1 MGTMFTQMFAVL
13 TMLFTALHQFMSA
26 LCNVATWTNE
36 ASGQF
41 SDVSRHERLMA
52 KQKMMDEAGITELPK
67 ADPIILATTSTKVLT
82 KPKAKVKEETD
93 PNPIQLPS

>member
-36 ASGQF
+36 ASGTF
-41 SDVSRHERLMA
+41 ADVSRHERNMA
-52 KQKMMDEAGITELPK
+52 KQKMMKEAGITELPK
-67 ADPIILATTSTKVLT
+67 ADPVLMTPTTPRKLT
-82 KPKAKVKEETD
+82 KPVADTD
-93 PNPIQLPS
+93 PNPINLPA

>member
-1 MGTMFTQMFAVL
+1 MFTQMFAVF

-41 SDVSRHERLMA
+41 SDVSRHERNMA
-52 KQKMMDEAGITELPK
+52 KQKMMEEAGITELPK
-67 ADPIILATTSTKVLT
+67 ADPVILATATTRTLT
-82 KPKAKVKEETD
+82 KAKAKVDPVD
-93 PNPIQLPS
+93 PNPIDLPA